1 MINLIACLVLAL
13 FSPLTVTAEDGL
25 TIEKGS
31 VDLLKSEVLSRPF
44 TIFDQLLYSLG
55 KEAAE
60 NAKYLKPENQDFR
73 PSERLRD
80 VFTEVRYEKGNS
92 RVGVLFDMTVSGM
105 NDPWREV
112 GKRHVETM
120 ALFLGVRALGSQI
133 AHPNPEIKVSG
144 VHQFFSRYLG
154 PKWSQDDMP
163 AASLQ
168 PFIDSMVI
176 IGGYKVEGG
185 RTLAF
190 LRYCALHINNGHMT
204 YYEHKY

>member
-1 MINLIACLVLAL
+1 MIKFVVSLVLIL
-13 FSPLTVTAEDGL
+13 IPLSASAKVDLE
-25 TIEKGS
+25 IENGS

-55 KEAAE
+55 KEAAQ
-60 NAKYLKPENQDFR
+60 NAKYLQPENQDFR
-73 PSERLRD
+73 PSKHLRD
-80 VFTEVRYEKGNS
+80 IFTEVRYEKGNS

-112 GKRHVETM
+112 CNRHVKDM
-120 ALFLGVRALGSQI
+120 ALFLGVRSLGSQI
-133 AHPNPEIKVSG
+133 AHPNPEIKASG
-144 VHQFFSRYLG
+144 VHLFFSRYLG
-154 PKWSQDDMP
+154 PKWSQDDIP
-163 AASLQ
+163 VASLQ

-185 RTLAF
+185 QTLAF
-190 LRYCALHINNGHMT
+190 LRYCALDIKNGHIT